1 MGLSNKTETQ
11 VQLRGVH
18 LCCGGCTDAVAT
30 AVESVP
36 GITCQCDM
44 ENGTVTLTAKD
55 RAAAQK
61 ALDAIADAGLHGETG
76 DEHLA
81 MRAERDIPLGKVQKL
96 TISGI
101 HNCCQPCYEAIKGAI
116 DTVEGV
122 TGDTAGPRKTVFEV
136 TGNFSAAE
144 LVRAL
149 NRAGF
154 HAKVGEK

>member
-1 MGLSNKTETQ
+1 MGLSHQTETQ
-11 VQLRGVH
+11 VQLEGVH

-36 GITCQCDM
+36 GVTCRCDM
-44 ENGTVTLTAKD
+44 KNGTVTLTAKD
-55 RAAAQK
+55 HATAQK

-76 DEHLA
+76 DAHLA
-81 MRAERDIPLGKVQKL
+81 MRAERDIPPGKVRRL
-96 TISGI
+96 TVSGI

-116 DTVEGV
+116 DTVQGV
-122 TGDTAGPRKTVFEV
+122 TGDTSGPERTSFEV

-149 NRAGF
+149 NAAGF
-154 HAKVGEK
+154 HAKVKA

>member
-1 MGLSNKTETQ
+1 MGLANQSETR

-36 GITCQCDM
+36 GATSWCDM
-44 ENGTVTLTAKD
+44 ERGTVTLIAKD

-81 MRAERDIPLGKVQKL
+81 MRAERDIPPGKVRRL
-96 TISGI
+96 TVSGI
-101 HNCCQPCYEAIKGAI
+101 HNCCEPCYEAIKGAI
-116 DTVEGV
+116 DTVDGV
-122 TGDTAGPRKTVFEV
+122 IGDTSGPGKTAFEV

-154 HAKVGEK
+154 HAKVEGE